1 MSRIP
6 VSLTIPG
13 NDQAHLIALSEIQ
26 YLGHGAYSCLL
37 NVRSNGFSCAKAFGF
52 DNDEYFLAKLKD
64 VLAHN
69 TGEAEMMD
77 LQSEN
82 FLKIQALEN
91 DSLLVSGLVM
101 EQQPLSQSLEF
112 AFITRR
118 ELLERFTSEFS
129 CMVQSNT

>member
-26 YLGHGAYSCLL
+26 YLGHGAYSCRL

-129 CMVQSNT
+129 RMVQSNT